1 MRTKPNYKRYITA
14 AVLAAL
20 LQGAAI
26 PRSVVLA
33 AEPEQGNTGS
43 VAVQIDT
50 PGQTASPGLSS
61 APTNTLENDSPTTVN
76 PAHAPEKE
84 SAQANPEKPDM
95 AGLTEEEQEEQ
106 QKQQK
111 KARYEKAMEGRVDA
125 DHSAEYKPVVN
136 EYLREGE
143 GIPGN
148 EVPYYGNMRHSRQ
161 ERKEMRALYVDNKH
175 MRLNRQKALKERV
188 QEKKEKARQIAE
200 AFKNRQEYSIAFD
213 PAQYTAQTMNA
224 DGTDV
229 SFRVYEHLVYVKK
242 PYHAENQR
250 LNLYIPEAYFHGGSV
265 NGFTAATA
273 PIFMPNNVGG
283 YLPGDSLEPTEDSH
297 HEGANAVLYALS
309 NGYVVAAP
317 ALRGRSLQAGNGY
330 YTGKAPA
337 SIVDYKAAVRY
348 VRQNRKAGRIPA
360 GDTEKIIAGGTSAGG
375 ALAALL
381 GAAGNAAE
389 YDPYLRDIGA
399 ANERDDIFAVMAYCP
414 ITNLENADMAYEWM
428 FNGETTTQSGVPLTE
443 KQKAASLQLK
453 NAFPEYLNS
462 LNLRDSLG
470 GKLNLSP
477 DGDGIF
483 KEYIESLYLAAAQDA
498 LDTGEDLSQTDWIT
512 LEQGEAVHMDF
523 AKYKKT
529 VKRLKGVPAF
539 DSFDNNS
546 GENNLFGTAEINNR
560 HFTRFSLENSTVV
573 AVPREED
580 EKAVE
585 KEKAALYRTASPM
598 EKLQLQ
604 QADLLEQQEKDKLDL
619 SLYMADAATVRLLNP
634 MSFIGRAKT
643 DTAPHWRIRHGVLDR
658 DTALAIP
665 AILAVKLKNI
675 GKAVDFKA
683 AWGYGHDGDYDLPD
697 LFAWTDRIAKIKD
710 TTAAIREQKK

>member
-20 LQGAAI
+20 LQGAAV
-26 PRSVVLA
+26 PRAAVLA

-50 PGQTASPGLSS
+50 PGQAAAPVLSS
-61 APTNTLENDSPTTVN
+61 APINTLENDSPTTIN
-76 PAHAPEKE
+76 PANEPEKE
-84 SAQANPEKPDM
+84 SAQANAGETDT
-95 AGLTEEEQEEQ
+95 AGLTEEEQEKK

-125 DHSAEYKPVVN
+125 DHSAEYKPIVN

-200 AFKNRQEYSIAFD
+200 AFKNRQEYSITFD
-213 PAQYTAQTMNA
+213 PAQYTVQTMNA

-229 SFRVYEHLVYVKK
+229 SFRAYEHLIYVKK
-242 PYHAENQR
+242 PYHTENQR
-250 LNLYIPEAYFHGGSV
+250 LNLYIPEAYFHGGFV

-273 PIFMPNNVGG
+273 PIFMPNSVGG
-283 YLPGDSLEPTEDSH
+283 YLPGEITEPAEDSR

-317 ALRGRSLQAGNGY
+317 AIRGRSLQAGNGY

-443 KQKAASLQLK
+443 KQKDASLQLK

-529 VKRLKGVPAF
+529 VKRLKDVPAF

-665 AILAVKLKNI
+665 AILAVKLKNS

-710 TTAAIREQKK
+710 TAAVIREQKK